1 MNNKKPSYNIKRNA
15 TLRNRINNE
24 TFAGDII
31 NEECIDGKTFFV
43 IRNNGKVFKL
53 NKDSYVVSTP
63 R

>member
-1 MNNKKPSYNIKRNA
+1 MNNKKPSYNVKRNA

-31 NEECIDGKTFFV
+31 NEESIDGKTFFV